1 MFALGIISAYLATG
15 FFWSYKMLPVWWE
28 NSIDRWSNPYSKKRT
43 ALPSKLSRTRYKS
56 MKRSVQ
62 GQFFWKPFIWPVLVW
77 SPLLDKVIETKNPS
91 ILEEKIR
98 EQEKEIKQREKR
110 EKELEQNLLDYNRD
124 FDRRF
129 LEAMNKHNKTA

>member
-1 MFALGIISAYLATG
+1 M
-15 FFWSYKMLPVWWE
+15 
-28 NSIDRWSNPYSKKRT
+28 
-43 ALPSKLSRTRYKS
+43 
-56 MKRSVQ
+56 
-62 GQFFWKPFIWPVLVW
+62 LVW

-110 EKELEQNLLDYNRD
+110 EKELEQNFLDYNRD